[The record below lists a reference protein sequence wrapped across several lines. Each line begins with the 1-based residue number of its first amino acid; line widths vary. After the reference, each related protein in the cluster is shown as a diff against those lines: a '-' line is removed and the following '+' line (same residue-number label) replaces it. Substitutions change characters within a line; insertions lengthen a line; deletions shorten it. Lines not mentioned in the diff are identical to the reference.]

1 MSLLGLLVAG
11 LALFAGSLA
20 IHVLVWRVRRPVSY
34 AAWVPLLAIIFGPIA
49 TAVAWFLVPRP
60 AELAAVLLLHYA
72 LAAVYTIGYTL
83 ISAFSP
89 SVELLKLID
98 RSGGRLPL
106 SELNLP
112 FLAGELTGDRVKN
125 LEQARLVVVEGE
137 RLRLAD
143 KGRRIAAPVLFYRHL
158 VGLRDGGGG

>member
-1 MSLLGLLVAG
+1 VSLLAVLVAG
-11 LALFAGSLA
+11 LVLFAGSLA
-20 IHVLVWRVRRPVSY
+20 IHVLVWRVRRPASY
-34 AAWVPLLAIIFGPIA
+34 AAWVPLLFVIFGPIA
-49 TAVAWFLVPRP
+49 TALAWFLVPWP

-72 LAAVYTIGYTL
+72 LATVYTIGYTL

-89 SVELLKLID
+89 SVELLKLVD

-125 LEQARLVVVEGE
+125 LEEARLVVIEGG
-137 RLRLAD
+137 RLSLAD
-143 KGRRIAAPVLFYRHL
+143 KGRRIAAPVLLYRHL
-158 VGLRDGGGG
+158 VGLRVGGGG

>member
-1 MSLLGLLVAG
+1 MLALLGAG

-20 IHVLVWRVRRPVSY
+20 IHVLVWRVRRPESY
-34 AAWVPLLAIIFGPIA
+34 AAWVPLLAAIFGPIA
-49 TAVAWFLVPRP
+49 TAAAWFLVPEP
-60 AELAAVLLLHYA
+60 AELAAVLLLHYS

-98 RSGGRLPL
+98 RSGGSLPL
-106 SELNLP
+106 SALNLP

-125 LEQARLVVVEGE
+125 LEQARLVAIEGN
-137 RLRLAD
+137 RLTLAD
-143 KGRRIAAPVLFYRHL
+143 KGRRIAAPMLLYRHA

>member
-1 MSLLGLLVAG
+1 MSLLALLVAG

-20 IHVLVWRVRRPVSY
+20 IHVLVWRVRRPESY
-34 AAWVPLLAIIFGPIA
+34 AVWVPLLFIIFGPVA
-49 TAVAWFLVPRP
+49 TAVAWVMVPGP
-60 AELAAVLLLHYA
+60 ENLAAVLLLHYA

-98 RSGGRLPL
+98 RSGGSLPL
-106 SELNLP
+106 SALNLP

-125 LEQARLVVVEGE
+125 LEQARLVAIEAG
-137 RLRLAD
+137 RLTLAD
-143 KGRRIAAPVLFYRHL
+143 KGRRIAAPVLLYRRL
-158 VGLRDGGGG
+158 VGLREGGGG